1 MGRPTKG
8 SELQFTSRELGRA
21 ADLTVRNIGFLYEEG
36 LAPAPIHGDVGRGG
50 HRLYNSVS
58 LAHAALIGALHLA
71 GFELLVAARLAA
83 ALSDD
88 FGAIYG
94 KLHSNLQD
102 QARSHRSLF
111 SGLGAKAVLDDDFWI
126 YSRLVDGVA
135 DYRPDVAQR
144 GDVLLEIADHEY
156 VLTASYGSKVKM
168 LSPALNEGMDANP
181 EYRIVGRGAD
191 VEVISIVD
199 EVGSLDFE
207 IYPENRAHMRNL
219 TLEYLAAREN
229 AVALTRLN
237 VSLAIR
243 NAFGRVLKERAP
255 LAA

>member
-8 SELQFTSRELGRA
+8 SELQFTSRELSHA
-21 ADLTVRNIGFLYEEG
+21 ADLTTRNIGFLQEEG
-36 LAPAPIHGDVGRGG
+36 LAPAAIGGDAGRGG

-83 ALSDD
+83 ALAND
-88 FGAIYG
+88 FGAMYG

-102 QARSHRSLF
+102 QARSHVSLF
-111 SGLGAKAVLDDDFWI
+111 SGLGTKAVLDDDFWI
-126 YSRLVDGVA
+126 YSRLVDGAA
-135 DYRPDVAQR
+135 DYRPDLSQR
-144 GDVLLEIADHEY
+144 GDVLLEIADHEF
-156 VLTASYGSKVKM
+156 VLTSTYGSKIKI
-168 LSPALNEGMDANP
+168 LSPAVREGIEANP
-181 EYRIVGRGAD
+181 EYRIVGRGAAVD
-191 VEVISIVD
+191 VSSIID
-199 EVGSLDFE
+199 EVGGLDFE
-207 IYPENRAHMRNL
+207 MYPENRVQMRNL
-219 TLEYLAAREN
+219 TLKYLAAREN

-243 NAFGRVLKERAP
+243 KAFGRVKKERAL